1 MNTTYAFKLTVTSES
16 KEEASKLATL
26 LQQSVA
32 TLDKQ
37 DMIRL
42 LEKVVRKPS
51 IVKTALKFI

>member
-1 MNTTYAFKLTVTSES
+1 MTYAFKLTLAADS

-26 LQQSVA
+26 LQQSVGV
-32 TLDKQ
+32 LDKR

-42 LEKVVRKPS
+42 LEKVVKNPS